1 MKAIVITFAGFFW
14 AAFQIHAASVDSW
27 TPSSPREEIR
37 PQFQHT
43 ETGGK
48 SGHGVLAIRADER
61 EGLHGWWQKT
71 FPVTAGQ
78 HYRFSAWR
86 RAEDIAVPRRSVLAR
101 VVWSDDQGKQV
112 QRHEGVVTNF
122 SLGVVATAEPEY
134 PRDRIEKH
142 ASNDGWVEVSDVYEA
157 PPGATQARVELHL
170 LWVPKGNVEWSD
182 VSFLP
187 TKPPAPRKVRLASVH
202 YKPRGA
208 KTAMDACGQ
217 FAPLIEEA
225 ARRKADLVVL
235 GETLTHAGTGL
246 GYADC
251 AESIPGPS
259 TDYFGELA
267 KKHNLHIVAGLIERD
282 RHQLFNVA
290 VLIGPDGKVAG
301 KYRKVC
307 LPDGEYDKGMSPG
320 NEYPVFDTRLGKIGM
335 MICYD
340 GFFPEVAR
348 ELSNR
353 GAEII
358 AWPVWGCNPEQ
369 ARARACENQVFIVS
383 STYEDVSREWMLT
396 AIYGQDGRVLA
407 QAKEWGTVCVTEVD
421 LSRRTLWTWLGD
433 FKAQIPRQR
442 PVARPE

>member
-1 MKAIVITFAGFFW
+1 MKPIVIALAGSF
-14 AAFQIHAASVDSW
+14 AFQVHAAAPDGW
-27 TPSSPREEIR
+27 TNVAPREEIR
-37 PQFQHT
+37 PQFNQT

-48 SGHGVLAIRADER
+48 SGHGALVIRADDR

-71 FPVTAGQ
+71 LPMTAGR

-86 RAEDIAVPRRSVLAR
+86 RTENVAMPRRSVLAR
-101 VVWSDDQGKQV
+101 VLWRDAAGKEV
-112 QRHEGVVTNF
+112 QRREGVVTNF
-122 SLGVVATAEPEY
+122 ALGVVASAEPEY
-134 PRDRIEKH
+134 PRDSGAGK
-142 ASNDGWVEVSDVYEA
+142 DGWIELSGVYEA
-157 PPGATQARVELHL
+157 PAGATQARVELHL
-170 LWVPKGNVEWSD
+170 MWAPNGKVEWSD
-182 VSFLP
+182 VSLLP
-187 TKPPAPRKVRLASVH
+187 TEAPAPRKVRLASVH
-202 YKPRGA
+202 YRPRA
-208 KTAMDACGQ
+208 TKTTMDVCRQ

-235 GETLTHAGTGL
+235 GETLTYAGVGS

-251 AESIPGPS
+251 AERIPGPS
-259 TDYFGELA
+259 TDYFAELA
-267 KKHNLHIVAGLIERD
+267 TKHGLHIVAGLIERD

-320 NEYPVFDTRLGKIGM
+320 NDYPVFETRLGKIGM

-369 ARARACENQVFIVS
+369 ARARACENQVYLVS
-383 STYEDVSREWMLT
+383 STYEDVSRNWMLT
-396 AIYGQDGRVLA
+396 AVFGQDGSVLA
-407 QAKEWGTVCVTEVD
+407 QAKDWGTVCVAEVD
-421 LSRRTLWTWLGD
+421 LNKPTLWTWLGD
-433 FKAQIPRQR
+433 FKSQIPRQR
-442 PVARPE
+442 PVARGD